1 MVVNINSTYFIQKI
15 EEMEERIAKL
25 EEINTVQN
33 KHIAYLQ
40 KRTRSF
46 FDRFKFGRFKPL
58 DITKEGEAVKPK
70 RKGFVLNDD

>member
-1 MVVNINSTYFIQKI
+1 MVVNINSADFIQKI

-58 DITKEGEAVKPK
+58 DITKDGEAVKPK
-70 RKGFVLNDD
+70 RKGFFLNDD

>member
-1 MVVNINSTYFIQKI
+1 MVVNINSADFIQKI

-33 KHIAYLQ
+33 KHRAYLH
-40 KRTRSF
+40 KRTRCF
-46 FDRFKFGRFKPL
+46 FDSFKFGRFKPL

>member
-1 MVVNINSTYFIQKI
+1 MVVNINSADFIQKI

-33 KHIAYLQ
+33 KHTAYLQ

-70 RKGFVLNDD
+70 RKGFVVNDD

>member
-1 MVVNINSTYFIQKI
+1 MVVNINSTDFIQKI

-46 FDRFKFGRFKPL
+46 FDRFKVGRFKAL

>member
-1 MVVNINSTYFIQKI
+1 MVVNINSADFIQKI

-46 FDRFKFGRFKPL
+46 FDRLNLDDLSHRILQKRAKP
-58 DITKEGEAVKPK
+58 
-70 RKGFVLNDD
+70 